1 MQKPIASIK
10 QHPLNSSIYGDIS
23 SEEVADLVQSIHDV
37 GLLEPIVINERNQC
51 VSGHR
56 RLHACK
62 ISGLKSIE
70 CVVKEMPAADEILY
84 IIEWNRQRRK
94 TYRQLLNEAK
104 SLMAYYGKKRKRG
117 RPALQLNRTDELKHR
132 KTTDVVAEKLDANR
146 NTIYRLLFIDK
157 HFPDLIDDLGTKIT
171 LNQAYI
177 QVKTF
182 LNRKTIQSSRNGSR
196 KNLNRD
202 EGASYAIYNKSS
214 KSMDELD
221 DGIVQ
226 CIVTSPPYWQQRDYG
241 GLKDEIGREDD
252 VDDYLDNILEVT
264 AECHRIL
271 SPKGCMF
278 LVMGDKFHDG
288 CLKLVGHR
296 LAIRMMDEQGWVLR
310 NDLIWNKMNP
320 KPENL
325 NNRYSVGL

>member
-1 MQKPIASIK
+1 
-10 QHPLNSSIYGDIS
+10 
-23 SEEVADLVQSIHDV
+23 
-37 GLLEPIVINERNQC
+37 
-51 VSGHR
+51 
-56 RLHACK
+56 
-62 ISGLKSIE
+62 
-70 CVVKEMPAADEILY
+70 VKEFSEDDEVLF

-104 SLMAYYGKKRKRG
+104 SLMTYYGKKRKRG

-278 LVMGDKFHDG
+278 LVM
-288 CLKLVGHR
+288 
-296 LAIRMMDEQGWVLR
+296 
-310 NDLIWNKMNP
+310 
-320 KPENL
+320 
-325 NNRYSVGL
+325 